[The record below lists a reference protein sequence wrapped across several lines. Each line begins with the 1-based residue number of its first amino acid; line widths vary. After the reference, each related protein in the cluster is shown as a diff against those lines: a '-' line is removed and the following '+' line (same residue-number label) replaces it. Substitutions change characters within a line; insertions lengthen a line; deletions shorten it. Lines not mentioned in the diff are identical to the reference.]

1 MVVLYSIKKYFNLNI
16 YSKLLNYQQ
25 YMYFEDEQKNY
36 ISFFFSLFLK
46 LNIKRAVLFLTKILF
61 LFFFLYF
68 VCQFMFYDFGHEINE
83 SASK

>member
-36 ISFFFSLFLK
+36 ISFFF
-46 LNIKRAVLFLTKILF
+46 R
-61 LFFFLYF
+61 YF
-68 VCQFMFYDFGHEINE
+68 
-83 SASK
+83 